1 MFTLIL
7 MVKKLQEAIDT
18 FIVKN
23 MGDFGRFLLKT
34 LIVKNLLKIQCYF

>member
-7 MVKKLQEAIDT
+7 MVKKLQEAIGT

-23 MGDFGRFLLKT
+23 MGDFGRFLLKI
-34 LIVKNLLKIQCYF
+34 LIPESVNIAANI